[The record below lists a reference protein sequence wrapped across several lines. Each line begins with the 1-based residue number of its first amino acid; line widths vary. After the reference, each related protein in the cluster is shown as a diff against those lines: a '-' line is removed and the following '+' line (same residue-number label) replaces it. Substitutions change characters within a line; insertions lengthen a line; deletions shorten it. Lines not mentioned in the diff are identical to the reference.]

1 MDQYEKHQSE
11 ILSGVDKVSSCSQQV
26 QETNSLIF
34 HVANRNHCG
43 CVQLEEGSAALP
55 DPSLPLA
62 HQLEFAL
69 GKIRE
74 HVRTILDTQ
83 ATCKS
88 LDEVQYCSFIS

>member
-1 MDQYEKHQSE
+1 MFGCFQYE
-11 ILSGVDKVSSCSQQV
+11 DC
-26 QETNSLIF
+26 T
-34 HVANRNHCG
+34 
-43 CVQLEEGSAALP
+43 GSLP

-74 HVRTILDTQ
+74 HVRTIFDTQ

-88 LDEVQYCSFIS
+88 LDEV